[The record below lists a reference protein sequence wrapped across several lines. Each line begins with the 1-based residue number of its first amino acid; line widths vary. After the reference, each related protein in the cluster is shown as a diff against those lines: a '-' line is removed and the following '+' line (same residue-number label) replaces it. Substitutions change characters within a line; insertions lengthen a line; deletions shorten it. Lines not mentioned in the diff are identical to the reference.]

1 MHISSL
7 SYFNKITVHQKHKE
21 TQKILTPYSK
31 SKYCTIVDRFAVQTT
46 KLNQNRDFLV
56 HVCFFRILLSSTKN
70 GVQWVF
76 IFTASIKTKVFLPD
90 RKKGNRNISTGTKF
104 FWMRLLLPPLLLLH
118 YILLTRSVFVI
129 LSFFGLICSQM
140 LCSIAQVCCSQS
152 RKHKWASWIK
162 WYTISKKRKRSIA

>member
-7 SYFNKITVHQKHKE
+7 SYSNKITVHQKHKE

-104 FWMRLLLPPLLLLH
+104 FLNAATTTAAAAAAALYTFNAVRFRYFVVFWFDLL
-118 YILLTRSVFVI
+118 SNVVFHCT
-129 LSFFGLICSQM
+129 SM
-140 LCSIAQVCCSQS
+140 LQPKQE
-152 RKHKWASWIK
+152 
-162 WYTISKKRKRSIA
+162 T